1 MRRQA
6 QGQMV
11 RWVSRT
17 AAMAAGAAA
26 LFVTGCVRSRPEP
39 GLLGARTLVPAP
51 FVEPAAAS
59 SSAALPAEPAFT
71 GTTIVPAGAAIIP
84 AAPLDENLVMTPMDS
99 IDDVK
104 PVKSVP
110 SKSVAAPRSDGERQ
124 TYIVKKGDSL
134 WLIARRYG
142 VTVAELTAENSIPE
156 SKVLRIGQSIA
167 LPRGARFRDVPEI
180 KHAAPRHASTA
191 PSSSKPRT
199 SSTAKA
205 STGTAKS
212 ASASSSSSRKA
223 GKEPIPADG
232 MYTIKSGDNPWDL
245 SRKFGVKHEELMQW
259 NDLKSDTVLQVG
271 QKIRLRGA
279 ASEGAA
285 ATAAAVPA
293 VKPAIPVVAPDATAA
308 PAGAVLTEAPLAP
321 PVPGTAPVVGAEA
334 PAAPTPAAT
343 LPADATGAGA
353 AALAPATTGAPTIP
367 AGALDLPKK
376 LSHSVTEGETLQIIA
391 EMYGT
396 TVDAIK
402 KENPTVKTDADLLPN
417 LKLMVPYR

>member
-26 LFVTGCVRSRPEP
+26 LFATGCVRSRPEP
-39 GLLGARTLVPAP
+39 GLLGGRTLVPAP
-51 FVEPAAAS
+51 FVEPAAAAP
-59 SSAALPAEPAFT
+59 SAVLPAEPAFT
-71 GTTIVPAGAAIIP
+71 GTTVVPAGAAIIP
-84 AAPLDENLVMTPMDS
+84 AAPLDENLVMTPVDS
-99 IDDVK
+99 LDDVK
-104 PVKSVP
+104 PVKS
-110 SKSVAAPRSDGERQ
+110 STGKSGAAPRTDGERQ

-142 VTVAELTAENSIPE
+142 VTVAELTAENSISE
-156 SKVLRIGQSIA
+156 SKVLKIGQSIA
-167 LPRGARFRDVPEI
+167 LPRGARFRDVPAI
-180 KHAAPRHASTA
+180 KHTAPRQASAT
-191 PSSSKPRT
+191 SSSKPRT
-199 SSTAKA
+199 TSAAKP
-205 STGTAKS
+205 STGATKS
-212 ASASSSSSRKA
+212 ATASSGSSRKA

-259 NDLKSDTVLQVG
+259 NSLKSDTVLQVG
-271 QKIRLRGA
+271 QKIRLRSG
-279 ASEGAA
+279 ASESAA
-285 ATAAAVPA
+285 ATAAVVPTVKPAVPA
-293 VKPAIPVVAPDATAA
+293 VAPEATATA
-308 PAGAVLTEAPLAP
+308 TGAVLTEAPLAAP
-321 PVPGTAPVVGAEA
+321 ATGTVPVVGAET
-334 PAAPTPAAT
+334 PAAPAPAAT
-343 LPADATGAGA
+343 LPADTMGAAPAGA
-353 AALAPATTGAPTIP
+353 LGPATTVAPAIP

-402 KENPTVKTDADLLPN
+402 KENPTIKTDADLLPN